1 MDIKRIWTLNVDEDL
16 FMIQGQIR
24 INIVTKI

>member
-1 MDIKRIWTLNVDEDL
+1 MDIKSRCTLKGDEDL

>member
-1 MDIKRIWTLNVDEDL
+1 MDIKRRWTLNVDEDL